1 MHMRKHALLSQ
12 ILVVNTLLLAAVV
25 IAASTAAPLHFSSG
39 QGKRQAII
47 FGAAVIATIL
57 VNAVVLRRRFA
68 PLEQLLR
75 TMERVDVAR
84 PGLKIAVSRDDSREV
99 TRLHEAFNRMLARL
113 EAERAATSA
122 AVLHAQEAERARIA
136 RDLHDE
142 VNQSLTGVLLRL
154 RAIEPDAPPELR
166 AELTEISNAASQ
178 AMGELLTLARE
189 LRPSTLDDHGLE
201 AALRSRVNEFAH
213 QTGIATTLR
222 VNPGVGE
229 IDAGEQLVVYRVV
242 QESLNNIAAH
252 AGAHE
257 AWVELDRTAD
267 GPVVRIGDDGRGF
280 AGPGREGGLG
290 LTGMRERARLAG
302 GRLDVLSTP
311 GEGTTVELRL

>member
-1 MHMRKHALLSQ
+1 MRKHALLSQ

-25 IAASTAAPLHFSSG
+25 VAASTAAPLHFESDH
-39 QGKRQAII
+39 GKRQAVI
-47 FGAAVIATIL
+47 FGAAVLATIL
-57 VNAVVLRRRFA
+57 VNAIVLRRRFA
-68 PLEQLLR
+68 PLEQLLE
-75 TMERVDVAR
+75 TMESVDVAQ
-84 PGLKIAVSRDDSREV
+84 PGLTIAVSRNDSREV
-99 TRLHEAFNRMLARL
+99 TRLHQAFNRMLSRL
-113 EAERAATSA
+113 GAERAASSA

-142 VNQSLTGVLLRL
+142 VNQALTGVLLRL

-166 AELTEISNAASQ
+166 AELAEISSAASQ
-178 AMGELLTLARE
+178 AMSELLTLARE

-201 AALRSRVNEFAH
+201 AALRSRVDEFAN

-222 VNPGVGE
+222 VDPDLGE
-229 IDAGEQLVVYRVV
+229 IGAGEQLVVYRVV

-252 AGAHE
+252 AGAHA
-257 AWVELDRTAD
+257 AWIELDRETE
-267 GPVVRIGDDGRGF
+267 GPVVRIADDGCGF
-280 AGPGREGGLG
+280 AGPGREDGLG

-302 GRLDVLSTP
+302 GQLDVRSTP

>member
-1 MHMRKHALLSQ
+1 MRKHALLSQ

-25 IAASTAAPLHFSSG
+25 IAASTAAPLHLESD
-39 QGKRQAII
+39 QGKRQAVI

-57 VNAVVLRRRFA
+57 VNAMVLRRRFA
-68 PLEQLLR
+68 PLEQLLE

-99 TRLHEAFNRMLARL
+99 TRLHDAFNRMLARL
-113 EAERAATSA
+113 EAERAASSA

-142 VNQSLTGVLLRL
+142 VNQALTGVLLRL
-154 RAIEPDAPPELR
+154 RAIEPDAPQELR
-166 AELTEISNAASQ
+166 AELEEIQNAASQ
-178 AMGELLTLARE
+178 AMSELLSLARE

-201 AALRSRVNEFAH
+201 AALRSRVDEFMR
-213 QTGIATTLR
+213 QTGTPITLR
-222 VNPGVGE
+222 VDPELGE
-229 IDAGEQLVVYRVV
+229 IASGEQLVVYRVV

-252 AGAHE
+252 AHANE
-257 AWVELDRTAD
+257 VWVELDRD
-267 GPVVRIGDDGRGF
+267 SEGPVVRIADDGRGF
-280 AGPGREGGLG
+280 IGPGREGGVG

-302 GRLDVLSTP
+302 GRLDVRSTP